1 MISLKG
7 LLTVFKHSR
16 WYSSDM
22 TVFSCLACFLYA
34 LNANGDI
41 INGFAAFVGI
51 LFAHMATNLYDDYDD
66 YKILKND
73 PRFIE
78 FVPDVKCSYLRDGS
92 ASSTDLLTV
101 IIAYCGI
108 ALLTGIFLF
117 LRCGWEVL
125 LLAVIGGVIVLS
137 YPKFSRAGLSEIA
150 VGIAFGPLL
159 FEGMYF
165 VMTKA
170 FSLNVFVL
178 SLAIS
183 MFTIGV
189 MYVHTILDYEGDRV
203 SGKKT
208 LVQRIGD
215 KESAM
220 KGFVL
225 IYSLGYFFL
234 CVFSIMSEIYYCML
248 AFLTVP
254 FVVMLYNALKAYNSE
269 NNYSRN
275 EKYLRIL
282 TGAAKTMAIF
292 AFFISVGLF
301 LKNFEIMPLQM

>member
-1 MISLKG
+1 MSLKG
-7 LLTVFKHSR
+7 LRTVFKHSR

-34 LNANGDI
+34 ISVNADVVNGI
-41 INGFAAFVGI
+41 VAFIGI

-66 YKILKND
+66 YKVLKKD
-73 PRFIE
+73 PRFVE

-92 ASSTDLLTV
+92 ASSVDLLTV
-101 IIAYCGI
+101 IITYCVI
-108 ALLTGIFLF
+108 SLLMGLFLF
-117 LRCGWEVL
+117 FRCGWAVL
-125 LLAVIGGVIVLS
+125 LLAIIGGGIVLS
-137 YPKFSRAGLSEIA
+137 YPKFSRAGLSELA

-165 VMTKA
+165 VMTKT
-170 FSLNVFVL
+170 FSLNVFIL

-189 MYVHTILDYEGDRV
+189 MYVHTILDFEGDRV

-215 KESAM
+215 RKSAM
-220 KGFVL
+220 RGVIV
-225 IYSLGYFFL
+225 IYSLGYIFL
-234 CVFSIMSEIYYCML
+234 NLFMLISKNYYCCL
-248 AFLTVP
+248 AYFSLPFL
-254 FVVMLYNALKAYNSE
+254 VMLYKELNAYNSE
-269 NNYSRN
+269 TNYSRN
-275 EKYLRIL
+275 EKYLSIL

-292 AFFISVGLF
+292 TFLICIGLF
-301 LKNFEIMPLQM
+301 CQLVF